1 MPADPL
7 LLFDPRRTV
16 QLQGFSGRAATT
28 TLHDAT
34 ATGFQISGIFQ
45 AAEDFAN
52 VQLFS
57 AYDYF
62 NHLRVKPLPVADL
75 SGLTLQYDMEIL
87 PVNGEEGNVRPDC
100 VRYASVGWDKLTI
113 TTGAGEIYEVPLMHH
128 AAVVSGDYTPGS
140 FCFSLHDRD
149 AATLDELL
157 VGKPTPALTDT
168 AYVYFMGTRWS
179 CSSAEAISFCNL
191 ETVLNQDI
199 GSPDA
204 PATDQAIWWQDDLW
218 FWHNFFINSVTL
230 AVPQNLFASAA
241 EIAEFMASWFNSSSS
256 GVNHLVE
263 CSASG
268 NVVTATLKPDV
279 NGPVVVWSNSGS
291 APATLTRFVPGVYKA
306 QVASSV
312 EIHAGDYVGIDIG
325 TANDEVVKVM
335 SVGYGGFTA
344 HFNHRHLS
352 GAVCR
357 VLPRAKHFGRAL
369 KSRMVDA
376 PQPDYGE
383 QPSSLAVDQFATTN
397 TSCELKLRL
406 AGQLGDYGRDAN
418 GMPVRVSVD
427 GGNQIVRI
435 EDKQDGFGTSAVA
448 TAVTGAENTRL
459 YRFTFPFAALAGY
472 RNGDRSALLPV
483 PATDIV
489 KVHLTFA
496 PRFEDVEAGLREG
509 GRLKEPVTAAPSG
522 MEEEWHVTDA
532 EQMAPGRK
540 YYVGTPDVEERIT
553 CVANFGLMKPDLEDP
568 DTWYYR
574 VLVRRGEDSS
584 PPQAWAPGTRIQRIS
599 TITGTR
605 SDIEWQVRI
614 SNLTVTGDRT
624 LKVGGDAPRI
634 EESDGRC
641 RYDGFWEDYRYG
653 AGWPTQWWSLGHAK
667 RCAPNDAQDRRAV
680 TIRYSYPRE
689 HDLYLGTW
697 LGRDAG
703 RIEVTIDSDA
713 PIVHD
718 LYLNDY
724 NGLAA
729 MKKLASAL
737 PGGMHTVE
745 IRALFDKHP
754 ASNGYYFY
762 FDYLWPLEPQDP
774 PDPPKVYT
782 DVSAAIDFDTD
793 HGYKKPPAW
802 HVWHLKQLGF
812 MGQADVYMG
821 VFWNNKRRRVEATYP
836 NCTLTLNSWQV
847 DQPLWITLGDPLGQQ
862 PGTTLY
868 FSPGAALATEDI
880 ASHVRAMIN
889 VTFPGVW
896 CTSDGNSIHIR
907 SRAPSYRFSISASP
921 QWSISQGTPALHQAG
936 AEGDWEM
943 IDSISPV
950 LTHGARN
957 WIRDLAREFKQA
969 GILAS
974 FAFSMECY
982 LPPAAMRA
990 RYLHYENGVVLPGEE
1005 VFLPIP
1011 SHQMHFGQRV
1021 RAYLRQMYKE
1031 CADELAS
1038 AGLPIVLQFGETQW
1052 WYFDNIGPAE
1062 QGLDPQGGMPFYDA
1076 ETIQAFQQRFGRQI
1090 WPFRRNTDDPI
1101 GDPAHP
1107 YETANF
1113 LRDRIWEYCAEVM
1126 SYVRRFHPSAV
1137 FECLWPL
1144 DANQGKPA
1152 PDPAFRALNFHVN
1165 LPNEWKTSGYGV
1177 KYFRAEGFDYDV
1189 WQKNARLMRQT
1200 LEFPLKLGRPAS
1212 ECMYL
1217 AGIYGPPDPPMREA
1231 YGMWRNRGLY
1241 SFCFWAFDQFCLN
1254 SRPVPLEV
1262 PAQAAATLVSYRRP
1276 RAARSPEAPVAVAYA
1291 PEPSSRLNTF
1301 RLNAR
1306 RLNG

>member
-1 MPADPL
+1 MPSDPL
-7 LLFDPRRTV
+7 LLFDPRHTV

-34 ATGFQISGIFQ
+34 GNGFQISGIFQ

-62 NHLRVKPLPVADL
+62 NHLRLKPLPVTDL

-113 TTGAGEIYEVPLMHH
+113 TTGAGDIYEVPLMNH
-128 AAVVSGDYTPGS
+128 ATVVAGGYAPGS
-140 FCFSLHDRD
+140 LGFSLHDRD

-157 VGKPTPALTDT
+157 VGKPTPALTDK
-168 AYVYFMGTRWS
+168 AYAYFMGTRWS
-179 CSSAEAISFCNL
+179 CSSAEAIAFCNL
-191 ETVLNQDI
+191 ETRLLNNI
-199 GSPDA
+199 GAPDV
-204 PATDQAIWWQDDLW
+204 PSCEQAIWWQDDPN
-218 FWHNFFINSVTL
+218 FWHYLLVNNGGAGIQEAGAIDAADIASRL
-230 AVPQNLFASAA
+230 ASMVGIS
-241 EIAEFMASWFNSSSS
+241 SW
-256 GVNHLVE
+256 LVD

-268 NVVTATLKPDV
+268 NVITVSLEPGV
-279 NGPVVVWSNSGS
+279 NGPVDVSTNSGS
-291 APATLTRFVPGVYKA
+291 APATLSRWAPGVYTA
-306 QVASSV
+306 QVASSA
-312 EIHAGDYVGIDIG
+312 EIRVGDYVGIDIG
-325 TANDEVVKVM
+325 SANDEVVKVLA
-335 SVGYGGFTA
+335 VGPGTFTA
-344 HFNHRHLS
+344 YFTKPHYGVVSN
-352 GAVCR
+352 VQCR
-357 VLPRAKHFGRAL
+357 VLPRGRHFGRVL
-369 KSRMVDA
+369 KNRMVDA
-376 PQPDYGE
+376 PAPDYGE
-383 QPSSLAVDQFATTN
+383 QPSSFAAEQFTTTN

-406 AGQLGDYGRDAN
+406 AGPLSQFGRDAN

-427 GGNQIVRI
+427 GENRIVRI
-435 EDKQDGFGTSAVA
+435 EKKDAEFGVTSFA
-448 TAVTGAENTRL
+448 TAVEGAGNDRV
-459 YRFTFPFAALAGY
+459 YRFTFSFAALSGY
-472 RNGDRSALLPV
+472 RNGDRNSLVPV

-489 KVHLTFA
+489 KIHLTFA
-496 PRFEDVEAGLREG
+496 PRFEDVEYGLGAG
-509 GRLKEPVTAAPSG
+509 GRLKDGVAASPPG
-522 MEEEWHVTDA
+522 TEEEWHATDA
-532 EQMAPGRK
+532 GAMLTGLK
-540 YYVGTPDVEERIT
+540 YYVGTANAEERIT
-553 CVANFGLMKPDLEDP
+553 CLANFGLVQPDLEDP
-568 DTWYYR
+568 APWYYR
-574 VLVRRGEDSS
+574 LLVRRGEDSS
-584 PPQAWAPGTRIQRIS
+584 TPQAWPPGTRIQRIS

-641 RYDGFWEDYRYG
+641 RYAGFWEDYAYG

-667 RCAPNDAQDRRAV
+667 RCAPNDTQDQRAV
-680 TIRYSYPRE
+680 TIRYSHPRG

-697 LGRDAG
+697 LGREAG
-703 RIEVTIDSDA
+703 RIEVIIDGGV

-729 MKKLASAL
+729 MKSLAAAL

-745 IRALFDKHP
+745 IQALFDKHP
-754 ASNGYYFY
+754 SSSGYYFY
-762 FDYLWPLEPQDP
+762 FDFLWPLEPQDP
-774 PDPPKVYT
+774 PDPPKVYP
-782 DVSAAIDFDTD
+782 DVSLAIDFDTD

-812 MGQADVYMG
+812 LGHADVYMG
-821 VFWNNKRRRVEATYP
+821 VFWNNKRRRIEATYP
-836 NCTLTLNSWQV
+836 NCTVAINAWEP
-847 DQPLWITLGDPLGQQ
+847 DQPLWINLS
-862 PGTTLY
+862 GTTLY
-868 FSPGAALATEDI
+868 FSPGAGLSTEDI
-880 ASHVRAMIN
+880 AAHLRAMIN

-896 CTSDGNSIHIR
+896 CTSDGSTIHIR
-907 SRAPSYRFSISASP
+907 SRAPSYTFTISASA
-921 QWSISQGTPALHQAG
+921 QLSVTQGTPPLDQPG

-943 IDSISPV
+943 IDTISPV
-950 LTHGARN
+950 MTHGARN

-969 GILAS
+969 GIGAS

-982 LPPAAMRA
+982 RPPMAMAA
-990 RYLHYENGVVLPGEE
+990 RYWDGEP

-1011 SHQMHFGQRV
+1011 SHQMHFGTRV
-1021 RAYLRQMYKE
+1021 RNYLKQMYKE
-1031 CADELAS
+1031 CADEIAA

-1052 WYFDNIGPAE
+1052 WYFPNAS
-1062 QGLDPQGGMPFYDA
+1062 GMPFYDDDTKA
-1076 ETIQAFQQRFGRQI
+1076 AFHARYGRPLHRFLA
-1090 WPFRRNTDDPI
+1090 NTDSPQDDI
-1101 GDPAHP
+1101 EAAD
-1107 YETANF
+1107 F
-1113 LRDRIWEYCAEVM
+1113 LRDRIWEYCAEVI

-1165 LPNEWKTSGYGV
+1165 LPNEWKTSAYGV

-1262 PAQAAATLVSYRRP
+1262 PAQSTATLVSYRRP

-1291 PEPSSRLNTF
+1291 PEASSRMNTF

-1306 RLNG
+1306 RINAE

>member
-1 MPADPL
+1 MATL
-7 LLFDPRRTV
+7 SLQIFDPRHTL

-34 ATGFQISGIFQ
+34 ETGFQISGIFQ

-62 NHLRVKPLPVADL
+62 NHLRLKPLPVTDL

-100 VRYASVGWDKLTI
+100 MRYASVGWDKLTVS
-113 TTGAGEIYEVPLMHH
+113 TGAGDIYEVPLMQH
-128 AAVVSGDYTPGS
+128 AAVMSGDYTPGS
-140 FCFSLHDRD
+140 FGFSLHDRD

-157 VGKPTPALTDT
+157 IGKPTPALTDK

-179 CSSAEAISFCNL
+179 CSSAEAIAFCNL
-191 ETVLNQDI
+191 ETRLLNNI
-199 GSPDA
+199 GAPDV
-204 PATDQAIWWQDDLW
+204 PSCEQAIWWQDDPN
-218 FWHNFFINSVTL
+218 FWHYLLVNNGGAGIQEAGATDAADIATRL
-230 AVPQNLFASAA
+230 ASMVGL
-241 EIAEFMASWFNSSSS
+241 SSY
-256 GVNHLVE
+256 LVD
-263 CSASG
+263 CTASG
-268 NVVTATLKPDV
+268 NVITVTLEPGV
-279 NGPVVVWSNSGS
+279 NGPVEVSTNSGS
-291 APATLTRFVPGVYKA
+291 APATLSRSVPGIYTA
-306 QVASSV
+306 QVASSA
-312 EIHAGDYVGIDIG
+312 EIRVGDYVGVDIG
-325 TANDEVVKVM
+325 SANDEVVKVLA
-335 SVGYGGFTA
+335 VGPGTFTA
-344 HFNHRHLS
+344 YFTKPHYGSVYNIQ
-352 GAVCR
+352 CR
-357 VLPRAKHFGRAL
+357 VLPRARHFGRVL

-376 PQPDYGE
+376 PAPDYGE
-383 QPSSLAVDQFATTN
+383 QPASVAVERFTTTD

-406 AGQLGDYGRDAN
+406 TGQLGAYGRDAN
-418 GMPVRVSVD
+418 GMPVLVSVD
-427 GGNQIVRI
+427 GANQIVRI
-435 EDKQDGFGTSAVA
+435 EKKEGAFGATSLAAAVDGAG
-448 TAVTGAENTRL
+448 NTQA
-459 YRFTFPFAALAGY
+459 YRFTFPFASLSGY
-472 RNGDRSALLPV
+472 KNGDRNSLVPV
-483 PATDIV
+483 PASDIV

-509 GRLKEPVTAAPSG
+509 GRLKEGVAASPPG
-522 MEEEWHVTDA
+522 TEEEWHLTDA
-532 EQMAPGRK
+532 DQMLAGRK
-540 YYVGTPDVEERIT
+540 YYVGMPDVEERVA
-553 CVANFGLMKPDLEDP
+553 CLANFGLVKPDPDDP
-568 DTWYYR
+568 ATWYYR
-574 VLVRRGEDSS
+574 ILVRRGEDSS
-584 PPQAWAPGTRIQRIS
+584 TPQAWTPGTRIQRIS

-624 LKVGGDAPRI
+624 LKVGGDTPRI

-641 RYDGFWEDYRYG
+641 RYEGFWEDYRYG

-667 RCAPNDAQDRRAV
+667 RCAPNDAQDQRTV

-703 RIEVTIDSDA
+703 RIEMRIDGGA
-713 PIVHD
+713 PAVHD

-729 MKKLASAL
+729 MKKLAAAL

-745 IRALFDKHP
+745 IRALFSKHP
-754 ASNGYYFY
+754 SSTGYHFY

-774 PDPPKVYT
+774 PDPPKVYP

-812 MGQADVYMG
+812 MGHADVYMG
-821 VFWNNKRRRVEATYP
+821 VFWNNKRRRIEATYP
-836 NCTLTLNSWQV
+836 NCTVSIGAWQV
-847 DQPLWITLGDPLGQQ
+847 DQPLWINLS
-862 PGTTLY
+862 GTTLY
-868 FSPGAALATEDI
+868 FSPGVGLAIEDI
-880 ASHVRAMIN
+880 AAHLRAMIN

-896 CTSDGNSIHIR
+896 STSDGGSIHIR
-907 SRAPSYRFSISASP
+907 SRAPSYTFSISTSP
-921 QWSISQGTPALHQAG
+921 QLSITQGTPPLDQPG

-943 IDSISPV
+943 IDTISPV
-950 LTHGARN
+950 MTHGARN

-969 GILAS
+969 GIDAS

-982 LPPAAMRA
+982 RPPMEMAA
-990 RYLHYENGVVLPGEE
+990 RYWDGEP

-1011 SHQMHFGQRV
+1011 SHQMHFGPRV
-1021 RAYLRQMYKE
+1021 RDYLKQMYKE
-1031 CADELAS
+1031 CADEIAA

-1052 WYFDNIGPAE
+1052 WYFPNE
-1062 QGLDPQGGMPFYDA
+1062 SGMPFYDDDTKA
-1076 ETIQAFQQRFGRQI
+1076 AFQARYGRPLHRFLA
-1090 WPFRRNTDDPI
+1090 NTDSPHEDI
-1101 GDPAHP
+1101 
-1107 YETANF
+1107 ESANF
-1113 LRDRIWEYCAEVM
+1113 LRDRIWEYCAEVI

-1165 LPNEWKTSGYGV
+1165 LPNEWKTSAHGV
-1177 KYFRAEGFDYDV
+1177 KYFRSEGFDYDV
-1189 WQKNARLMRQT
+1189 WQRNARLMRQT
-1200 LEFPLKLGRPAS
+1200 LEFPLQLGRPVS
-1212 ECMYL
+1212 ECVYL

-1262 PAQAAATLVSYRRP
+1262 PAQSTATLVSYRRP

-1291 PEPSSRLNTF
+1291 PEASSRLNTF

>member
-1 MPADPL
+1 MRVIPRVMSCRRSEI
-7 LLFDPRRTV
+7 FDPRRTI

-34 ATGFQISGIFQ
+34 ETGFQISGIFQ

-62 NHLRVKPLPVADL
+62 NHLRVKPLPVTDL

-113 TTGAGEIYEVPLMHH
+113 TTGAGDIYEVPLMSH
-128 AAVVSGDYTPGS
+128 AQVVAGGYAPGS
-140 FCFSLHDRD
+140 FGFSLHDRD

-157 VGKPTPALTDT
+157 IGKPTPALTDK

-179 CSSAEAISFCNL
+179 CSSAEAIAFCNL
-191 ETVLNQDI
+191 EIRLLNNL
-199 GSPDA
+199 GAPDV
-204 PATDQAIWWQDDLW
+204 PSCEQAIWWQDDPY
-218 FWHNFFINSVTL
+218 FWHYLLVNNGGAGIQEAGAIDAADIASRL
-230 AVPQNLFASAA
+230 ASMVGIS
-241 EIAEFMASWFNSSSS
+241 SW
-256 GVNHLVE
+256 LVD
-263 CSASG
+263 CTASG
-268 NVVTATLKPDV
+268 NVITVSLEPGV
-279 NGPVVVWSNSGS
+279 NGPVDVSTNSGS
-291 APATLTRFVPGVYKA
+291 APATLSRWTPGVYTA
-306 QVASSV
+306 QVGSSA
-312 EIHAGDYVGIDIG
+312 EIRAGDYVGIDIG
-325 TANDEVVKVM
+325 SANDEVVKVLA
-335 SVGYGGFTA
+335 VGPGTFTA
-344 HFNHRHLS
+344 YFTKPHYGKVSNIT
-352 GAVCR
+352 CR
-357 VLPRAKHFGRAL
+357 VLPRARHFGRVL
-369 KSRMVDA
+369 KNRMVDA
-376 PQPDYGE
+376 PAPDYGE
-383 QPSSLAVDQFATTN
+383 QPSLLATEQFTTTN

-406 AGQLGDYGRDAN
+406 AGPLSQFGRDAN

-427 GGNQIVRI
+427 SENKIVRI
-435 EDKQDGFGTSAVA
+435 EKKDGAFGVTSLA
-448 TAVTGAENTRL
+448 TAVEGAGNDRV
-459 YRFTFPFAALAGY
+459 YRFTFPLATLSGY
-472 RNGDRSALLPV
+472 RNGDRNSLVPV
-483 PATDIV
+483 PAHDIV
-489 KVHLTFA
+489 KIHLTFA

-509 GRLKEPVTAAPSG
+509 GRLKQAVAASPAG
-522 MEEEWHVTDA
+522 TEEEWHLTSA
-532 EQMAPGRK
+532 EEMPAGRK
-540 YYVGTPDVEERIT
+540 YYVGTPSVEERIS
-553 CVANFGLMKPDLEDP
+553 CIANFGLQKPNPDDP
-568 DTWYYR
+568 ATWYYR
-574 VLVRRGEDSS
+574 VIVRRGEDSS
-584 PPQAWAPGTRIQRIS
+584 APQAWPAGTRIQRIS

-641 RYDGFWEDYRYG
+641 RYEGYWEDYRYG

-667 RCAPNDAQDRRAV
+667 LCAPNDAQDRRAV
-680 TIRYSYPRE
+680 TIRYSYPSQ

-703 RIEVTIDSDA
+703 RIQVTIDGGT
-713 PIVHD
+713 PNVHD

-729 MKKLASAL
+729 MKRLATAL
-737 PGGMHTVE
+737 PGGTHTVE

-754 ASNGYYFY
+754 ASSGYYCY
-762 FDYLWPLEPQDP
+762 FDYLWPLEPQNP
-774 PDPPKVYT
+774 PDPPKVYR

-802 HVWHLKQLGF
+802 HVWHLQKLGF
-812 MGQADVYMG
+812 LGHADVYMG
-821 VFWNNKRRRVEATYP
+821 VFWNNKRRRVGATYP
-836 NCTLTLNSWQV
+836 NCTVAINAWEP
-847 DQPLWITLGDPLGQQ
+847 DQPLWINLS
-862 PGTTLY
+862 GTTLY
-868 FSPGAALATEDI
+868 FAPGVGLSTEDI
-880 ASHVRAMIN
+880 AAHLRAMIN

-896 CTSDGNSIHIR
+896 CTSEGNAIHVR
-907 SRAPSYRFSISASP
+907 SRAPSYTFTISSSSH
-921 QWSISQGTPALHQAG
+921 WSISQGTPPLDQPG

-943 IDSISPV
+943 IDTIAPV
-950 LTHGARN
+950 MTQGARN

-969 GILAS
+969 GIGTS

-982 LPPAAMRA
+982 LPPMAMAA
-990 RYLHYENGVVLPGEE
+990 RYWDGEP

-1011 SHQMHFGQRV
+1011 SHQMHFGTRV
-1021 RAYLRQMYKE
+1021 RDYLKQMYKE
-1031 CADELAS
+1031 CADEIAA

-1052 WYFDNIGPAE
+1052 WYFPNAS
-1062 QGLDPQGGMPFYDA
+1062 GMPFYDDDTKA
-1076 ETIQAFQQRFGRQI
+1076 AFQARYGRPLHRFLA
-1090 WPFRRNTDDPI
+1090 NTDSPHDDI
-1101 GDPAHP
+1101 EA
-1107 YETANF
+1107 ANF
-1113 LRDRIWEYCAEVM
+1113 LRDRIWEYCAEVI
-1126 SYVRRFHPSAV
+1126 SYVRRFHPTAV

-1152 PDPAFRALNFHVN
+1152 PDPEFRALNFHVN

-1189 WQKNARLMRQT
+1189 WQKNTRLMRQT

-1262 PAQAAATLVSYRRP
+1262 TTQSTATLVSYRRP

-1291 PEPSSRLNTF
+1291 PEPSSRMNSF

-1306 RLNG
+1306 RINAE

>member
-1 MPADPL
+1 MTTL
-7 LLFDPRRTV
+7 SLQVFDPRRTV
-16 QLQGFSGRAATT
+16 QLQGFAGRAATT
-28 TLHDAT
+28 TLHNAT
-34 ATGFQISGIFQ
+34 ETGFQISGIFQ

-62 NHLRVKPLPVADL
+62 NHLRLKPLPVTDL
-75 SGLTLQYDMEIL
+75 SALTLQYDMEIL

-113 TTGAGEIYEVPLMHH
+113 TTGNGDIYEVPLMQH

-140 FCFSLHDRD
+140 FGYSLHDRD
-149 AATLDELL
+149 PATLDDLFI
-157 VGKPTPALTDT
+157 GKPTPALTDM

-179 CSSAEAISFCNL
+179 CSSAEAIAFCNL
-191 ETVLNQDI
+191 ETRLLNNI
-199 GSPDA
+199 GAPDVA
-204 PATDQAIWWQDDLW
+204 SCEQAIWWQDDPN
-218 FWHNFFINSVTL
+218 FWHYLLVNNGGAGIQEAGATDAADIASRL
-230 AVPQNLFASAA
+230 ASMVGL
-241 EIAEFMASWFNSSSS
+241 SSY
-256 GVNHLVE
+256 LVD
-263 CSASG
+263 CTASG
-268 NVVTATLKPDV
+268 NVITVSLEPGV
-279 NGPVVVWSNSGS
+279 NGPVTVSTNSGS
-291 APATLTRFVPGVYKA
+291 APATLSRTVPGIYTA
-306 QVASSV
+306 QVASSA
-312 EIHAGDYVGIDIG
+312 EIRVGDYVGLDIG
-325 TANDEVVKVM
+325 SANDEVVKVLA
-335 SVGYGGFTA
+335 VGPGTFTA
-344 HFNHRHLS
+344 YFTKPHYGKLYNIP
-352 GAVCR
+352 CR
-357 VLPRAKHFGRAL
+357 VLPRARHFGRVL

-376 PQPDYGE
+376 PAPDYGE
-383 QPSSLAVDQFATTN
+383 QPASLAVEQFTTTN

-406 AGQLGDYGRDAN
+406 VGQLGAYGRDAN

-427 GGNQIVRI
+427 GENQIVRI
-435 EDKQDGFGTSAVA
+435 EKNDDAFGATARA
-448 TAVTGAENTRL
+448 TAVEDAGNTRV
-459 YRFTFPFAALAGY
+459 YRFTFPFASLSGFL
-472 RNGDRSALLPV
+472 NGDRNTLVPV
-483 PATDIV
+483 PASDIV

-496 PRFEDVEAGLREG
+496 PRFEDVEYGLAAGGLLRFA
-509 GRLKEPVTAAPSG
+509 VSASAPG
-522 MEEEWHVTDA
+522 TEEEWHVADA
-532 EQMAPGRK
+532 EAMLAGLK
-540 YYVGTPDVEERIT
+540 YYVGHASAEERIT
-553 CVANFGLMKPDLEDP
+553 CLANFGLAKPDPDDP
-568 DTWYYR
+568 ATWHYR

-584 PPQAWAPGTRIQRIS
+584 TPQAWPAGTRIQRIS

-624 LKVGGDAPRI
+624 LKAGGDAPRI

-641 RYDGFWEDYRYG
+641 RYEGFWEDYRYG
-653 AGWPTQWWSLGHAK
+653 AAWPTQWWSLGHAK
-667 RCAPNDAQDRRAV
+667 RCAPTSASDLRRV
-680 TIRYSYPRE
+680 TIRYSYPRA
-689 HDLYLGTW
+689 HDLSLGTW

-703 RIEVTIDSDA
+703 RTEVTIDGGA
-713 PIVHD
+713 PVVHD

-729 MKKLASAL
+729 MKRLATAL
-737 PGGMHTVE
+737 PGGTHTVE
-745 IRALFDKHP
+745 IRALFSKHP

-762 FDYLWPLEPQDP
+762 FDYLWPLEPRDP
-774 PDPPKVYT
+774 PDPPKVYP
-782 DVSAAIDFDTD
+782 DVSLAIDFDTD

-812 MGQADVYMG
+812 TGHADVYMG

-836 NCTLTLNSWQV
+836 NCTVSVGAWQP
-847 DQPLWITLGDPLGQQ
+847 DEPLWINLS
-862 PGTTLY
+862 GTTLY
-868 FSPGAALATEDI
+868 FSPGAGLSTSDI
-880 ASHVRAMIN
+880 AAHLRAMIN

-896 CTSDGNSIHIR
+896 CTSGDSSIYIR
-907 SRAPSYRFSISASP
+907 SRAPSYTFTISASP
-921 QWSISQGTPALHQAG
+921 QLSVSQGTPALDQPG

-950 LTHGARN
+950 MTHGARN
-957 WIRDLAREFKQA
+957 WIRDLAREFKQT
-969 GILAS
+969 GINAS

-982 LPPAAMRA
+982 RPPLAMAA
-990 RYLHYENGVVLPGEE
+990 RYWDGEP
-1005 VFLPIP
+1005 VFLPVP
-1011 SHQMHFGQRV
+1011 SHQMHFGPRV
-1021 RAYLRQMYKE
+1021 RAYLKQMYKE
-1031 CADELAS
+1031 CADEIAA
-1038 AGLPIVLQFGETQW
+1038 AGLPVVLQFGETQW
-1052 WYFDNIGPAE
+1052 WYFPNAS
-1062 QGLDPQGGMPFYDA
+1062 GMPFYDDDTKA
-1076 ETIQAFQQRFGRQI
+1076 AFQARHGRPLHRFLA
-1090 WPFRRNTDDPI
+1090 NTDSPNEYI
-1101 GDPAHP
+1101 
-1107 YETANF
+1107 ESANF
-1113 LRDRIWEYCAEVM
+1113 LRDRIWEYCAEVI

-1165 LPNEWKTSGYGV
+1165 LPNEWKSSAYGV

-1254 SRPVPLEV
+1254 SRPVPLDV
-1262 PAQAAATLVSYRRP
+1262 LTQSTATLVSYRRP

>member
-1 MPADPL
+1 MSAPL

-16 QLQGFSGRAATT
+16 QIQGFSGRAATT

-34 ATGFQISGIFQ
+34 ETGFQISGIFQ

-52 VQLFS
+52 VQLYS

-62 NHLRVKPLPVADL
+62 NHLRLKPLPVTDL

-113 TTGAGEIYEVPLMHH
+113 TTGAGDIYEVPLMHH
-128 AAVVSGDYTPGS
+128 AAVVSGEYAPGS
-140 FCFSLHDRD
+140 FGFALHDRD
-149 AATLDELL
+149 AATLDELV

-179 CSSAEAISFCNL
+179 CTSAEAIAFCNL
-191 ETVLNQDI
+191 ETRLLNNI
-199 GSPDA
+199 GAPDV
-204 PATDQAIWWQDDLW
+204 PSCEQAIWWQDDPN
-218 FWHNFFINSVTL
+218 FWHYLLVNNGGAGIQEAGATDAADIAARL
-230 AVPQNLFASAA
+230 ASMVGISSWLVDCTAA
-241 EIAEFMASWFNSSSS
+241 
-256 GVNHLVE
+256 
-263 CSASG
+263 G
-268 NVVTATLKPDV
+268 NVITVSLEPGV
-279 NGPVVVWSNSGS
+279 NGPVEVSTNSGS
-291 APATLTRFVPGVYKA
+291 APATLSRSVSGIYTA
-306 QVASSV
+306 QVASSA
-312 EIHAGDYVGIDIG
+312 EIRVGDYVGVDIG
-325 TANDEVVKVM
+325 AANDEVVKVL
-335 SVGYGGFTA
+335 SVSSGSFTA
-344 HFNHRHLS
+344 HFNRRHS
-352 GAVCR
+352 AGAVCR
-357 VLPRAKHFGRAL
+357 VLPRARHFGRVL
-369 KSRMVDA
+369 KNRVVDA
-376 PQPDYGE
+376 PAPDYGD
-383 QPSSLAVDQFATTN
+383 QPSSLAAEQFSTTN
-397 TSCELKLRL
+397 NSCELKVRL
-406 AGQLGDYGRDAN
+406 VGQLGAYGRDAN

-427 GGNQIVRI
+427 GENKIVRI
-435 EDKQDGFGTSAVA
+435 EKKDDAFGATSLAAAVDGAG
-448 TAVTGAENTRL
+448 NTRA
-459 YRFTFPFAALAGY
+459 YRFTVPFATLTGY
-472 RNGDRSALLPV
+472 LNGDRNSLVPV
-483 PATDIV
+483 PASDIV

-496 PRFEDVEAGLREG
+496 PRFEDVEYGLAAGGL
-509 GRLKEPVTAAPSG
+509 LKEGVTATPAG
-522 MEEEWHVTDA
+522 TEEEWHVVDA
-532 EQMAPGRK
+532 EAMLAGLK
-540 YYVGTPDVEERIT
+540 YYVGTASAEERIT
-553 CVANFGLMKPDLEDP
+553 CLANFGLVRPDPEDP
-568 DTWYYR
+568 ATWYYR
-574 VLVRRGEDSS
+574 LLVRRGEDSS
-584 PPQAWAPGTRIQRIS
+584 TPQAWPPGTRIQRIS

-614 SNLTVTGDRT
+614 SNLAVTGDRT

-641 RYDGFWEDYRYG
+641 RYEGFWEDYRYG
-653 AGWPTQWWSLGHAK
+653 EGWPTQWWSLGHAK
-667 RCAPNDAQDRRAV
+667 RCAPNDAQDQRAV
-680 TIRYSYPRE
+680 TIRYSHPRE

-703 RIEVTIDSDA
+703 RIEVTIDSGT
-713 PIVHD
+713 PVVRD

-729 MKKLASAL
+729 MKKLAGAL
-737 PGGMHTVE
+737 PGGTHTVE

-774 PDPPKVYT
+774 PEPPKVYP
-782 DVSAAIDFDTD
+782 DVSLAIDFDTD

-812 MGQADVYMG
+812 LGHADVYMG
-821 VFWNNKRRRVEATYP
+821 VFWNNKRRRVEASYP
-836 NCTLTLNSWQV
+836 NCTVSIGAWEV
-847 DQPLWITLGDPLGQQ
+847 DQPLWINLS
-862 PGTTLY
+862 GTTLY
-868 FSPGAALATEDI
+868 FSPGAGLATEDI
-880 ASHVRAMIN
+880 AAHLRAMIN

-896 CTSDGNSIHIR
+896 CTSDGGSIHIR
-907 SRAPSYRFSISASP
+907 SRAPSYTFTISASA
-921 QWSISQGTPALHQAG
+921 QLSISQGTPPLDQPG

-950 LTHGARN
+950 MTHGARN

-969 GILAS
+969 GIEAS

-982 LPPAAMRA
+982 RPPMAMAA
-990 RYLHYENGVVLPGEE
+990 RYWDGEP

-1011 SHQMHFGQRV
+1011 SHQMHFGPRV
-1021 RAYLRQMYKE
+1021 RNYLKQMYKE
-1031 CADELAS
+1031 CADEIAA

-1052 WYFDNIGPAE
+1052 WYFPNAS
-1062 QGLDPQGGMPFYDA
+1062 GMPFYDDDTKA
-1076 ETIQAFQQRFGRQI
+1076 AFQARYGRPLHRFLA
-1090 WPFRRNTDDPI
+1090 NTDS
-1101 GDPAHP
+1101 P
-1107 YETANF
+1107 YDDIEAADF
-1113 LRDRIWEYCAEVM
+1113 LRDRIWEYCAEVI

-1165 LPNEWKTSGYGV
+1165 LPNEWKTSSYGV

-1189 WQKNARLMRQT
+1189 WQKNAPLMRQT

-1254 SRPVPLEV
+1254 SRALPLEV
-1262 PAQAAATLVSYRRP
+1262 PVQSTATLVSYRRP

-1291 PEPSSRLNTF
+1291 PEPSSRMNAF

>member
-1 MPADPL
+1 MPDL
-7 LLFDPRRTV
+7 LRLFDARRTI

-28 TLHDAT
+28 TIHDAT
-34 ATGFQISGIFQ
+34 ETGFQISGIFQ

-62 NHLRVKPLPVADL
+62 NHLRLKPLPVTDL
-75 SGLTLQYDMEIL
+75 SGLTLQYDMEVL

-113 TTGAGEIYEVPLMHH
+113 TTGVGDIYEVPLMHH
-128 AAVVSGDYTPGS
+128 AAVVSGNYAPGS
-140 FCFSLHDRD
+140 FGFSLHDRD

-157 VGKPTPALTDT
+157 TGKPTPALTDK

-179 CSSAEAISFCNL
+179 CTSAEAIAFCGL
-191 ETVLNQDI
+191 ETQLTQDI
-199 GSPDA
+199 GGLDA
-204 PATDQAIWWQDDLW
+204 PSTEQTIWWQDDPY
-218 FWHNFFINSVTL
+218 FYHNFFINSATV
-230 AVPQNLFASAA
+230 AVPQNLFSSAA
-241 EIAEFMASWFNSSSS
+241 EIAQFVADWFNNDPSISQ
-256 GVNHLVE
+256 LVS
-263 CSASG
+263 CSVAG
-268 NVVTATLKPDV
+268 NVVTVTLKPGV
-279 NGPVVVWSNSGS
+279 NGPIVVWSNSGS
-291 APATLTRFVPGVYKA
+291 APATLTRFVPGIYTA
-306 QVASSV
+306 RVASSA
-312 EIHAGDYVGIDIG
+312 EIRAGDYIGVDIG
-325 TANDEVVKVM
+325 TANDEVVKVL
-335 SVGYGGFTA
+335 SVSSGSFTA
-344 HFNHRHLS
+344 HFNHRHLA

-357 VLPRAKHFGRAL
+357 MLPRARHFGRVL
-369 KSRMVDA
+369 KNRMVDA
-376 PQPDYGE
+376 PQPDYGV
-383 QPSSLAVDQFATTN
+383 QPNSLAVDQFSTTN
-397 TSCELKLRL
+397 TSAKLKLKL
-406 AGQLGDYGRDAN
+406 ASQLGEYGRDAN
-418 GMPVRVSVD
+418 GMPVHVSVAPD
-427 GGNQIVRI
+427 NQIVGL
-435 EDKQDGFGTSAVA
+435 KDGAAVFA
-448 TAVTGAENTRL
+448 TAVQGAGNDRI
-459 YRFTFPFAALAGY
+459 YRFTLPFASLTGY
-472 RNGDRSALLPV
+472 GNGDRSALVPV
-483 PATDIV
+483 PPSDIV

-509 GRLKEPVTAAPSG
+509 GRLKEAVAATRPG
-522 MEEEWHVTDA
+522 TEEEWHLTQA
-532 EQMAPGRK
+532 EQMLAGRK
-540 YYVGTPDVEERIT
+540 YYVGTPTVEERIA
-553 CVANFGLMKPDLEDP
+553 CLANFGLVKPDPEDP
-568 DTWYYR
+568 ATWYYR
-574 VLVRRGEDSS
+574 LLVRRGEDSS
-584 PPQAWAPGTRIQRIS
+584 APQPWPPGTRIQRIS

-634 EESDGRC
+634 KESDGRC
-641 RYDGFWEDYRYG
+641 RYEGFWEDYRYD

-667 RCAPNDAQDRRAV
+667 RCAPNDAQDQRAV

-703 RIEVTIDSDA
+703 RIEVTIDGGAQSA
-713 PIVHD
+713 HD

-729 MKKLASAL
+729 MQKLATAL
-737 PGGMHTVE
+737 PGGTHTVE
-745 IRALFDKHP
+745 IRALFSKHP

-774 PDPPKVYT
+774 PDPPKVYS
-782 DVSAAIDFDTD
+782 DVSLAIDFDTD

-812 MGQADVYMG
+812 MGHADVYMG

-836 NCTLTLNSWQV
+836 NCTVSIGAWQV
-847 DQPLWITLGDPLGQQ
+847 DQPLWINLS
-862 PGTTLY
+862 GTTLY
-868 FSPGAALATEDI
+868 FSPGAGLSTEDI
-880 ASHVRAMIN
+880 AAHLRAMIN

-896 CTSDGNSIHIR
+896 CTSDGGSIHIR
-907 SRAPSYRFSISASP
+907 SRAPSYTFTISASP
-921 QWSISQGTPALHQAG
+921 QLSISQGTPPLDQSG

-943 IDSISPV
+943 IDSITPV
-950 LTHGARN
+950 MTHGARN

-969 GILAS
+969 GIDAS

-982 LPPAAMRA
+982 LPPMAMVA
-990 RYLHYENGVVLPGEE
+990 RYWDGEP

-1011 SHQMHFGQRV
+1011 SHQMHFGPRV
-1021 RAYLRQMYKE
+1021 RDYLKQMYKE
-1031 CADELAS
+1031 CADEIAA
-1038 AGLPIVLQFGETQW
+1038 AGLPVVLQFGETQW
-1052 WYFDNIGPAE
+1052 WYFPNAS
-1062 QGLDPQGGMPFYDA
+1062 GMPFYDDDTKA
-1076 ETIQAFQQRFGRQI
+1076 AFQARYGRPLQRFLA
-1090 WPFRRNTDDPI
+1090 NTDSPNDDI
-1101 GDPAHP
+1101 
-1107 YETANF
+1107 ESANF
-1113 LRDRIWEYCAEVM
+1113 LRDRIWEYCAEVIG
-1126 SYVRRFHPSAV
+1126 YVRRFHPSAV

-1177 KYFRAEGFDYDV
+1177 KYFRSEGFDYDV

-1254 SRPVPLEV
+1254 SRAVPLEV
-1262 PAQAAATLVSYRRP
+1262 PSQSTATLVSYRRP
-1276 RAARSPEAPVAVAYA
+1276 RAARSPESPVAVAYA
-1291 PEPSSRLNTF
+1291 PEPSSRMNTF

>member
-1 MPADPL
+1 MSPEGL
-7 LLFDPRRTV
+7 QVFDPRRTI

-34 ATGFQISGIFQ
+34 ETGFQISGIFQ

-62 NHLRVKPLPVADL
+62 NHLRLKPLPVTDL

-113 TTGAGEIYEVPLMHH
+113 TTGAGDIYEVPLMHH
-128 AAVVSGDYTPGS
+128 AAVVAGDYAPGS
-140 FCFSLHDRD
+140 FGFSLHDRD
-149 AATLDELL
+149 ADTLDELL
-157 VGKPTPALTDT
+157 VGQPTPALADT

-179 CSSAEAISFCNL
+179 CSSTEAIAFCNL
-191 ETVLNQDI
+191 ETRLLNNI
-199 GSPDA
+199 GAPDV
-204 PATDQAIWWQDDLW
+204 PSCEQAIWWQDDPN
-218 FWHNFFINSVTL
+218 FWHYLLVNNGGAGIQEAGATDAADIAARL
-230 AVPQNLFASAA
+230 ASMVGL
-241 EIAEFMASWFNSSSS
+241 SSY
-256 GVNHLVE
+256 LVD
-263 CSASG
+263 CTASG
-268 NVVTATLKPDV
+268 NVITVSLEPGV
-279 NGPVVVWSNSGS
+279 NGPVEVSTNSGS
-291 APATLTRFVPGVYKA
+291 APATLSRSAPGIYTA
-306 QVASSV
+306 QVASSA
-312 EIHAGDYVGIDIG
+312 EIRVGDYVGVDIG
-325 TANDEVVKVM
+325 SANDEVVKVLA
-335 SVGYGGFTA
+335 VGPGTFTA
-344 HFNHRHLS
+344 YFTKPHYGKLYNIQ
-352 GAVCR
+352 CR
-357 VLPRAKHFGRAL
+357 VLPRARHFGRVL
-369 KSRMVDA
+369 KNRMVDA
-376 PQPDYGE
+376 PAPDYGE
-383 QPSSLAVDQFATTN
+383 QPSSLATEQFTTTN

-406 AGQLGDYGRDAN
+406 VGQLGAYGRDAN

-427 GGNQIVRI
+427 GENQIVRI
-435 EDKQDGFGTSAVA
+435 EKKDDEFGATSVA
-448 TAVTGAENTRL
+448 TAVAGAGNTRA
-459 YRFTFPFAALAGY
+459 YRFTFPFASLSGY
-472 RNGDRSALLPV
+472 LNGDRNSLVPV

-496 PRFEDVEAGLREG
+496 PRFEDVEYGLAAGGL
-509 GRLKEPVTAAPSG
+509 LKDAVAASPPG
-522 MEEEWHVTDA
+522 TEEEWRVANA
-532 EQMAPGRK
+532 EAMLAGLK
-540 YYVGTPDVEERIT
+540 YYVGTANVEERIT
-553 CVANFGLMKPDLEDP
+553 CLANFGLVKPNPEDP
-568 DTWYYR
+568 ATWYYR
-574 VLVRRGEDSS
+574 TLVRRGEDSS
-584 PPQAWAPGTRIQRIS
+584 TPQAWSPGTRIQRIS

-641 RYDGFWEDYRYG
+641 RYEGFWEDYRYG
-653 AGWPTQWWSLGHAK
+653 AGWPTQWWSLGHAR
-667 RCAPNDAQDRRAV
+667 RCAPNDSQDLRAV

-703 RIEVTIDSDA
+703 RIQVTIDDGT
-713 PIVHD
+713 PTTHD

-729 MKKLASAL
+729 MKEFAAAL
-737 PGGMHTVE
+737 PSGTHTVE
-745 IRALFDKHP
+745 IRALFEKHP
-754 ASNGYYFY
+754 ASTGYYFY

-774 PDPPKVYT
+774 PDPPKVYP

-802 HVWHLKQLGF
+802 HVWHLERLGF
-812 MGQADVYMG
+812 RGHADVYMG
-821 VFWNNKRRRVEATYP
+821 VFWNNKRRRIEATYP
-836 NCTLTLNSWQV
+836 NCTVSIGAWEP
-847 DQPLWITLGDPLGQQ
+847 DEPLWVNLS
-862 PGTTLY
+862 GTTLS
-868 FSPGAALATEDI
+868 FSPGAGLATEDI
-880 ASHVRAMIN
+880 AAHLRAMIN

-896 CTSDGNSIHIR
+896 CTSDGGSIHIR
-907 SRAPSYRFSISASP
+907 SRAPSYTFSISASP
-921 QWSISQGTPALHQAG
+921 QLSISQGTPPLDQPG

-943 IDSISPV
+943 IDTISPV
-950 LTHGARN
+950 MTHGARN

-969 GILAS
+969 GIDAS

-982 LPPAAMRA
+982 RPPMAMAA
-990 RYLHYENGVVLPGEE
+990 RYWDGEP
-1005 VFLPIP
+1005 VFLPVP
-1011 SHQMHFGQRV
+1011 SHQMHFGPRV
-1021 RAYLRQMYKE
+1021 RNYLKQMYKE
-1031 CADELAS
+1031 CADEIAA
-1038 AGLPIVLQFGETQW
+1038 AGLPVVLQFGETQW
-1052 WYFDNIGPAE
+1052 WYFPNAS
-1062 QGLDPQGGMPFYDA
+1062 GMPFYDDDTKA
-1076 ETIQAFQQRFGRQI
+1076 AFQARYGRPLHRFLA
-1090 WPFRRNTDDPI
+1090 NTDSPHDDI
-1101 GDPAHP
+1101 
-1107 YETANF
+1107 ESANF
-1113 LRDRIWEYCAEVM
+1113 LRDRIWEYCAEVI
-1126 SYVRRFHPSAV
+1126 SYVQRFHPSAV

-1152 PDPAFRALNFHVN
+1152 PDPTFRALNFHVN
-1165 LPNEWKTSGYGV
+1165 LPNEWKTSAYGV

-1200 LEFPLKLGRPAS
+1200 LEFPLRLGRPAS

-1254 SRPVPLEV
+1254 SRALPLEV
-1262 PAQAAATLVSYRRP
+1262 TVQSTATMATYRRP

-1291 PEPSSRLNTF
+1291 PEPSSRMNTF

-1306 RLNG
+1306 RLSG

>member
-1 MPADPL
+1 M
-7 LLFDPRRTV
+7 FDPRTTI

-34 ATGFQISGIFQ
+34 ETGFQISGIFQ

-57 AYDYF
+57 AYDYY
-62 NHLRVKPLPVADL
+62 NHLRLKPLPVTDL
-75 SGLTLQYDMEIL
+75 SALTLQFDMEIL

-113 TTGAGEIYEVPLMHH
+113 TTGNGDIYEVPLMQH
-128 AAVVSGDYTPGS
+128 AAVVAGDYAPGS
-140 FCFSLHDRD
+140 FGFSLHDRD

-157 VGKPTPALTDT
+157 LGKPTPALIDA

-179 CSSAEAISFCNL
+179 CSSAEAIAFCNL
-191 ETVLNQDI
+191 ETRLLNNI
-199 GSPDA
+199 GAVDA
-204 PATDQAIWWQDDLW
+204 PSCEQAIWWQDDPN
-218 FWHNFFINSVTL
+218 FWHYLLVNNGGAGIQEAGATDAADIASRL
-230 AVPQNLFASAA
+230 ASMVGL
-241 EIAEFMASWFNSSSS
+241 SSY
-256 GVNHLVE
+256 LVD
-263 CSASG
+263 CTASG
-268 NVVTATLKPDV
+268 NVITVSLEPGV
-279 NGPVVVWSNSGS
+279 NGPVEVSTNSGS
-291 APATLTRFVPGVYKA
+291 APATLSRAVPGIYTA
-306 QVASSV
+306 HVASSA
-312 EIHAGDYVGIDIG
+312 EIRVGDYVGIDIG
-325 TANDEVVKVM
+325 SASDEVVKVLA
-335 SVGYGGFTA
+335 VGPGTFTA
-344 HFNHRHLS
+344 YFTKPHYGKLYNIP
-352 GAVCR
+352 CR
-357 VLPRAKHFGRAL
+357 VLPRSRHFGRVL

-376 PQPDYGE
+376 PAPDYGE
-383 QPSSLAVDQFATTN
+383 QPASLAVEQFITTN

-406 AGQLGDYGRDAN
+406 VGQLGAYGRDAN

-427 GGNQIVRI
+427 GENKIVRI
-435 EDKQDGFGTSAVA
+435 EKNDDAFGATARA
-448 TAVTGAENTRL
+448 TAVEDAGNTRV
-459 YRFTFPFAALAGY
+459 YRFTFPFASLSGFL
-472 RNGDRSALLPV
+472 NGDRNTLVPV
-483 PATDIV
+483 PASDIV

-496 PRFEDVEAGLREG
+496 PRFEDVEYGLAAGGLLRFA
-509 GRLKEPVTAAPSG
+509 VSASAPG
-522 MEEEWHVTDA
+522 TEEEWHVADA
-532 EQMAPGRK
+532 EAMLASLK
-540 YYVGTPDVEERIT
+540 YYVGHASAEERIT
-553 CVANFGLMKPDLEDP
+553 CLANFGLVKPDPDDP
-568 DTWYYR
+568 ATWHYR

-584 PPQAWAPGTRIQRIS
+584 TPQAWPAGTRIQRIS

-641 RYDGFWEDYRYG
+641 RYEGFWEDYRYG
-653 AGWPTQWWSLGHAK
+653 AAWPTQWWSLGHAK
-667 RCAPNDAQDRRAV
+667 RCAPTSASDLRRV
-680 TIRYSYPRE
+680 TIRYSYPRA
-689 HDLYLGTW
+689 HDLSLGTW

-703 RIEVTIDSDA
+703 RIEVTIDGDA
-713 PIVHD
+713 PALHD

-729 MKKLASAL
+729 MKRLATAL
-737 PGGMHTVE
+737 PGGTHTVE
-745 IRALFDKHP
+745 IRALFSKHP

-762 FDYLWPLEPQDP
+762 LDYLWPLEPQDP
-774 PDPPKVYT
+774 PDPPQIYP
-782 DVSAAIDFDTD
+782 DVSLAIDFDTD

-812 MGQADVYMG
+812 LGHADVYMG

-836 NCTLTLNSWQV
+836 NCTVSIGAWQP
-847 DQPLWITLGDPLGQQ
+847 DEPLWINFS
-862 PGTTLY
+862 GTTLY
-868 FSPGAALATEDI
+868 FSPGAGLSTSDI
-880 ASHVRAMIN
+880 AAHLRAMIN

-896 CTSDGNSIHIR
+896 STSDGGEIHIR
-907 SRAPSYRFSISASP
+907 SRAPSYTFTISASP
-921 QWSISQGTPALHQAG
+921 QLSVSQGTPALDQPG

-943 IDSISPV
+943 IDTISPV
-950 LTHGARN
+950 MTHGARN
-957 WIRDLAREFKQA
+957 WIRDLAREFKQS
-969 GILAS
+969 GIDAS

-982 LPPAAMRA
+982 RPPLAMAA
-990 RYLHYENGVVLPGEE
+990 RYWDGEP
-1005 VFLPIP
+1005 VFLPVP
-1011 SHQMHFGQRV
+1011 SHQMHFGPRV
-1021 RAYLRQMYKE
+1021 RAYLKQMYKE
-1031 CADELAS
+1031 CADEIAA
-1038 AGLPIVLQFGETQW
+1038 AGAPVVLQFGETQW
-1052 WYFDNIGPAE
+1052 WYFPNAS
-1062 QGLDPQGGMPFYDA
+1062 GMPFYDDDTKA
-1076 ETIQAFQQRFGRQI
+1076 AFQARYGRPLHRFLA
-1090 WPFRRNTDDPI
+1090 NTDSPNDDI
-1101 GDPAHP
+1101 
-1107 YETANF
+1107 ESANF
-1113 LRDRIWEYCAEVM
+1113 LRDRIWEYCAEVI
-1126 SYVRRFHPSAV
+1126 SYVRRFHPSAM

-1165 LPNEWKTSGYGV
+1165 LPNEWKTSAYGV

-1262 PAQAAATLVSYRRP
+1262 TTQSTATLVSYRRP

-1291 PEPSSRLNTF
+1291 PEASSRLNTF

>member
-1 MPADPL
+1 MPVEPL
-7 LLFDPRRTV
+7 LLFDPRRAI

-34 ATGFQISGIFQ
+34 ETGFQIFGIFQ

-62 NHLRVKPLPVADL
+62 NHLCLKPLPVTDL

-87 PVNGEEGNVRPDC
+87 PLNGEEGSVRPDC

-113 TTGAGEIYEVPLMHH
+113 TTGAGDIYEVPLMHH
-128 AAVVSGDYTPGS
+128 AAVVWGDYAPGT
-140 FCFSLHDRD
+140 FRLSLHDRD

-157 VGKPTPALTDT
+157 VGQATPALTDK

-179 CSSAEAISFCNL
+179 CSSAEAIAFCNL
-191 ETVLNQDI
+191 ETRLLNNI
-199 GSPDA
+199 GA
-204 PATDQAIWWQDDLW
+204 PNVPSCEQAIWWQDDPN
-218 FWHNFFINSVTL
+218 FWHYLEVNNGGAGIQEAGATDAADIASRL
-230 AVPQNLFASAA
+230 ASMVGIS
-241 EIAEFMASWFNSSSS
+241 SWLVDCSSS
-256 GVNHLVE
+256 G
-263 CSASG
+263 
-268 NVVTATLKPDV
+268 NVITVTLEPGV
-279 NGPVVVWSNSGS
+279 NGPVEVSTNSGS
-291 APATLTRFVPGVYKA
+291 APATLSRFAPGIYTA
-306 QVASSV
+306 QVASST
-312 EIHAGDYVGIDIG
+312 EIRVGDYIGVDIG
-325 TANDEVVKVM
+325 TANDEVVKVLA
-335 SVGYGGFTA
+335 VGPGTFTA
-344 HFNHRHLS
+344 YFTKPHYGKLYNIQ
-352 GAVCR
+352 CR
-357 VLPRAKHFGRAL
+357 VLPRARHFGRVL

-376 PQPDYGE
+376 PAPDYGE
-383 QPSSLAVDQFATTN
+383 QPSSLAAEQFTTTN

-406 AGQLGDYGRDAN
+406 MGQLGGYGRDAN

-427 GGNQIVRI
+427 GANQIVRI
-435 EDKQDGFGTSAVA
+435 DKKDDAFGATALA
-448 TAVTGAENTRL
+448 TAVEGAGNTRA
-459 YRFTFPFAALAGY
+459 YRFTFPFANLFGY
-472 RNGDRSALLPV
+472 RNGDRNSLV
-483 PATDIV
+483 PAPSSDIV
-489 KVHLTFA
+489 KIHLTFA

-509 GRLKEPVTAAPSG
+509 GRLKEGVAASPPDT
-522 MEEEWHVTDA
+522 EEEWHLTDA
-532 EQMAPGRK
+532 EQMLAGRK
-540 YYVGTPDVEERIT
+540 YYVGTPTVEERIS
-553 CVANFGLMKPDLEDP
+553 CLANFGLLKPDPNDP
-568 DTWYYR
+568 ATWCYR

-584 PPQAWAPGTRIQRIS
+584 TPQAWPPGTRIQRIS

-641 RYDGFWEDYRYG
+641 RYEGYWEDYAYG

-667 RCAPNDAQDRRAV
+667 RCAPNDAQDQRAV

-703 RIEVTIDSDA
+703 RIKVRIDGGA
-713 PIVHD
+713 PVVHD

-729 MKKLASAL
+729 MKRLTTAV
-737 PGGMHTVE
+737 PGGTHTIE

-754 ASNGYYFY
+754 LSTGYYFY

-774 PDPPKVYT
+774 PDPPKVYP
-782 DVSAAIDFDTD
+782 DVSLAFDFDTD

-802 HVWHLKQLGF
+802 HLWHLKQLGF
-812 MGQADVYMG
+812 LGHADVYMG

-836 NCTLTLNSWQV
+836 NCTVSIGAWQE
-847 DQPLWITLGDPLGQQ
+847 DQPLWINLS
-862 PGTTLY
+862 GTTLY
-868 FSPGAALATEDI
+868 FSPGVGLATEDI
-880 ASHVRAMIN
+880 AAHLRAMIN

-896 CTSDGNSIHIR
+896 CTSDGGSIHIR
-907 SRAPSYRFSISASP
+907 SRAPSYTFTISASP
-921 QWSISQGTPALHQAG
+921 QLSISQGTPPLDQPG

-943 IDSISPV
+943 IDTISPV
-950 LTHGARN
+950 MTHGARN

-969 GILAS
+969 GIDAS

-982 LPPAAMRA
+982 LPPMAMAA
-990 RYLHYENGVVLPGEE
+990 RYWDGEP

-1011 SHQMHFGQRV
+1011 SHQMHFGPRV
-1021 RAYLRQMYKE
+1021 RNYLKQMYKE
-1031 CADELAS
+1031 CADEIAA

-1052 WYFDNIGPAE
+1052 WYFPNAS
-1062 QGLDPQGGMPFYDA
+1062 GMPFYDDDTKA
-1076 ETIQAFQQRFGRQI
+1076 AFQARYGRPLHRFLA
-1090 WPFRRNTDDPI
+1090 NTDSPNDDI
-1101 GDPAHP
+1101 ESAD
-1107 YETANF
+1107 F
-1113 LRDRIWEYCAEVM
+1113 LRDRIWEYCAEVI

-1165 LPNEWKTSGYGV
+1165 LPNEWKTSAYGV

-1217 AGIYGPPDPPMREA
+1217 AGLYGPPDPPMREA

-1262 PAQAAATLVSYRRP
+1262 PAQSTATLVSYRRP
-1276 RAARSPEAPVAVAYA
+1276 RVARSPEAPVAVAYA

>member
-1 MPADPL
+1 MPSQPL

-34 ATGFQISGIFQ
+34 ETGFQISGIFQ

-62 NHLRVKPLPVADL
+62 NHLRLKPLPVTDL

-113 TTGAGEIYEVPLMHH
+113 TTGAGDIYEVPLTHH

-140 FCFSLHDRD
+140 FGFSLHDRD

-157 VGKPTPALTDT
+157 VGKPTPALTDK

-179 CSSAEAISFCNL
+179 SSSAEAIAFCEL
-191 ETVLNQDI
+191 ETELTHDI

-204 PATDQAIWWQDDLW
+204 PSTDQAIWWQDDPW
-218 FWHNFFINSVTL
+218 FWHNFFINNTTV
-230 AVPQNLFASAA
+230 AVGPQSGFTDAS
-241 EIAEFMASWFNSSSS
+241 EIAQFFANWFNNDPNVDS
-256 GVNHLVE
+256 LVT

-268 NVVTATLKPDV
+268 NVVTVALKPGV
-279 NGPVVVWSNSGS
+279 HGPIVVWSNSGS
-291 APATLTRFVPGVYKA
+291 APATLTRFVPGVYTA
-306 QVASSV
+306 RVASSV
-312 EIHAGDYVGIDIG
+312 EIREGDYVGLDIG
-325 TANDEVVKVM
+325 GADDEVVKVL
-335 SVGYGGFTA
+335 SVSSGSFTA
-344 HFNHRHLS
+344 HFSKRHLA

-357 VLPRAKHFGRAL
+357 VLPRARHFGRVL

-376 PQPDYGE
+376 PQPDYGV
-383 QPSSLAVDQFATTN
+383 QPNSLAVDQFSITN
-397 TSCELKLRL
+397 TSAELKLKL
-406 AGQLGDYGRDAN
+406 AGQLGEYGRDAN
-418 GMPVRVSVD
+418 GIPVHLSAAGD
-427 GGNQIVRI
+427 NQIVGL
-435 EDKQDGFGTSAVA
+435 KDGAAVFA
-448 TAVTGAENTRL
+448 TAVQGAGNERL
-459 YRFTFPFAALAGY
+459 YRFTFPFASLTGY
-472 RNGDRSALLPV
+472 RNGDRSALVPV
-483 PATDIV
+483 PAGDIV

-509 GRLKEPVTAAPSG
+509 GRLKEAVSAVPPGT
-522 MEEEWHVTDA
+522 EEEWRLTDA
-532 EQMAPGRK
+532 DQMFAGRK
-540 YYVGTPDVEERIT
+540 YYVGTPTVEERIA
-553 CVANFGLMKPDLEDP
+553 CLANFGLAKPDPDDP
-568 DTWYYR
+568 SSWHYR

-584 PPQAWAPGTRIQRIS
+584 TPQAWTPGTRVQRIS

-641 RYDGFWEDYRYG
+641 RYVGFWENYAYG
-653 AGWPTQWWSLGHAK
+653 TGWPTQWWSLGHAK

-703 RIEVTIDSDA
+703 RIEVRIDGGA
-713 PIVHD
+713 PVVHD

-729 MKKLASAL
+729 MKKLAAAL
-737 PGGMHTVE
+737 PGGTHTVE

-754 ASNGYYFY
+754 SSNGYYFY

-774 PDPPKVYT
+774 PDPPKIYP
-782 DVSAAIDFDTD
+782 DVSLAIDFDTD

-802 HVWHLKQLGF
+802 HAWHLKQLGF
-812 MGQADVYMG
+812 MGHADVYMG
-821 VFWNNKRRRVEATYP
+821 VFWNNKRRRIEATYP
-836 NCTLTLNSWQV
+836 NCTLVLGSWEP
-847 DQPLWITLGDPLGQQ
+847 DQPLWITLGDPLEQQ
-862 PGTTLY
+862 AGTTLY
-868 FSPGAALATEDI
+868 FSPGAGLATADI
-880 ASHVRAMIN
+880 TAHLRAMIN

-896 CTSDGNSIHIR
+896 CTSDGNTLHLR
-907 SRAPSYRFSISASP
+907 SRAPSYAFSISTSAQFSVFH
-921 QWSISQGTPALHQAG
+921 GTPPLNQPG

-950 LTHGARN
+950 MTHGARN

-969 GILAS
+969 GIEAS

-982 LPPAAMRA
+982 RPPAEMQA
-990 RYLHYENGVVLPGEE
+990 RYLHYENGVVSPGQE

-1011 SHQMHFGQRV
+1011 SHQMHFGARV
-1021 RAYLRQMYKE
+1021 RDYLKQMYKE
-1031 CADELAS
+1031 CADELA
-1038 AGLPIVLQFGETQW
+1038 AARLPIVLQFGETQW
-1052 WYFDNIGPAE
+1052 WYFDNIGPSE
-1062 QGLDPQGGMPFYDA
+1062 DGLDPNGGMPFYDA
-1076 ETIQAFQQRFGRQI
+1076 ETIAAFQQRHGRQI
-1090 WPFRRNTDDPI
+1090 WPFRRNTDDPV

-1107 YETANF
+1107 YETADF
-1113 LRDRIWEYCAEVM
+1113 LRDRIWEYCDEVI
-1126 SYVRRFHPSAV
+1126 SYVRRYHPSAV

-1165 LPNEWKTSGYGV
+1165 LPNEWKTSAYGV

-1217 AGIYGPPDPPMREA
+1217 AGIYGPPDPPMPEA

-1254 SRPVPLEV
+1254 SRALPLEV
-1262 PAQAAATLVSYRRP
+1262 PAQSTATLVSYRRP

-1291 PEPSSRLNTF
+1291 PEASSRMNTF

>member
-1 MPADPL
+1 MASEPL
-7 LLFDPRRTV
+7 LLFDPRRTI

-34 ATGFQISGIFQ
+34 ETGFQISGIFQ

-62 NHLRVKPLPVADL
+62 NHLRVKPLPVTDL

-113 TTGAGEIYEVPLMHH
+113 TTGAGDIYEVPLMHH
-128 AAVVSGDYTPGS
+128 AAVVAGDYAPGS
-140 FCFSLHDRD
+140 FGFSLHDRD
-149 AATLDELL
+149 ADTLDELL
-157 VGKPTPALTDT
+157 VGQPTPALTDT

-179 CSSAEAISFCNL
+179 CSSAQAIAFCNL
-191 ETVLNQDI
+191 ETRLLNNI
-199 GSPDA
+199 GAPDV
-204 PATDQAIWWQDDLW
+204 PSCEQAIWWQNDPN
-218 FWHNFFINSVTL
+218 FWHYLLVNNGGAGIQEAGATDAADIASRL
-230 AVPQNLFASAA
+230 ASMVGL
-241 EIAEFMASWFNSSSS
+241 SSY
-256 GVNHLVE
+256 LVD
-263 CSASG
+263 CTASG
-268 NVVTATLKPDV
+268 NVITVSLEPGV
-279 NGPVVVWSNSGS
+279 NGPVEVSTNSGS
-291 APATLTRFVPGVYKA
+291 APATLSRSVPGIYTA
-306 QVASSV
+306 QVASSA
-312 EIHAGDYVGIDIG
+312 EIRVGDYVGVDIG
-325 TANDEVVKVM
+325 SANDEVVKVLA
-335 SVGYGGFTA
+335 VGPGTFTA
-344 HFNHRHLS
+344 YFTKPHYGTLYNIQ
-352 GAVCR
+352 CR
-357 VLPRAKHFGRAL
+357 VLPRARHFGRVL
-369 KSRMVDA
+369 KNRMVDA
-376 PQPDYGE
+376 PAPDYGE
-383 QPSSLAVDQFATTN
+383 QPSSLAAEQFTTTN

-406 AGQLGDYGRDAN
+406 VGQLGQYGRDAN

-427 GGNQIVRI
+427 GENQIVRI
-435 EDKQDGFGTSAVA
+435 EKKDDAFGATSVA
-448 TAVTGAENTRL
+448 TAVSGAGNTRA
-459 YRFTFPFAALAGY
+459 YRFTFPFASLSGY
-472 RNGDRSALLPV
+472 LNGDRNSLVPV

-496 PRFEDVEAGLREG
+496 PRFEDVEYGLAAGGL
-509 GRLKEPVTAAPSG
+509 LKDAVAASPPG
-522 MEEEWHVTDA
+522 TEEEWRVADA
-532 EQMAPGRK
+532 EAMLAGLK
-540 YYVGTPDVEERIT
+540 YYVGTANAEERIT
-553 CVANFGLMKPDLEDP
+553 CLANFGLVRPDPEDP
-568 DTWYYR
+568 ATWYYR

-584 PPQAWAPGTRIQRIS
+584 KPQAWASGTRIQRIS

-605 SDIEWQVRI
+605 SDLEWQMRI
-614 SNLTVTGDRT
+614 SNLTVTGDRS

-641 RYDGFWEDYRYG
+641 RYEGFWEDYRYG

-667 RCAPNDAQDRRAV
+667 RCAPNDAQDQRAV

-703 RIEVTIDSDA
+703 RIDVTINGGT
-713 PIVHD
+713 PVVHD

-729 MKKLASAL
+729 MKKLAATL
-737 PGGMHTVE
+737 PAGTHTVE
-745 IRALFDKHP
+745 IRALFEKHP
-754 ASNGYYFY
+754 SSTGYYFY

-774 PDPPKVYT
+774 PDPPKVYN
-782 DVSAAIDFDTD
+782 DVSLAIDFDTD

-802 HVWHLKQLGF
+802 HVWHLERLGF
-812 MGQADVYMG
+812 RGHADVYMG
-821 VFWNNKRRRVEATYP
+821 VFWNNKRRRVEASYP
-836 NCTLTLNSWQV
+836 NCTVSIGAWEP
-847 DQPLWITLGDPLGQQ
+847 DEPLWVNLS
-862 PGTTLY
+862 GTTLY
-868 FSPGAALATEDI
+868 FSPGAGLATEDI
-880 ASHVRAMIN
+880 AAHLRAMIN

-896 CTSDGNSIHIR
+896 CTSDGGSIHIR
-907 SRAPSYRFSISASP
+907 SRAPSYTFTISASP
-921 QWSISQGTPALHQAG
+921 QLSISQGTPPLDQPG

-943 IDSISPV
+943 IDTISPV
-950 LTHGARN
+950 MSHGARN

-969 GILAS
+969 GIDAS

-982 LPPAAMRA
+982 RPPMAMAA
-990 RYLHYENGVVLPGEE
+990 RYWDGEP

-1011 SHQMHFGQRV
+1011 SHQMHFGPRV
-1021 RAYLRQMYKE
+1021 RNYLKQMYKE
-1031 CADELAS
+1031 CADEIAA

-1052 WYFDNIGPAE
+1052 WYFPNAS
-1062 QGLDPQGGMPFYDA
+1062 GMPFYDDDTKA
-1076 ETIQAFQQRFGRQI
+1076 AFQARYGRPLHRFLA
-1090 WPFRRNTDDPI
+1090 NTDS
-1101 GDPAHP
+1101 P
-1107 YETANF
+1107 YDDIESANF
-1113 LRDRIWEYCAEVM
+1113 LRDRVWEYCAEVID
-1126 SYVRRFHPSAV
+1126 YVRRFHPTAV

-1152 PDPAFRALNFHVN
+1152 PNPAFRALNFHVN

-1200 LEFPLKLGRPAS
+1200 FEFPLKLGRPAS

-1241 SFCFWAFDQFCLN
+1241 SFCFWALDQFCLN

-1262 PAQAAATLVSYRRP
+1262 TAQYAATLATYRRP

-1291 PEPSSRLNTF
+1291 PEPSSRMNTF

>member
-1 MPADPL
+1 MPVEPL
-7 LLFDPRRTV
+7 LLFDPRRTI

-34 ATGFQISGIFQ
+34 ETGFQISGIFQ

-62 NHLRVKPLPVADL
+62 NHLRLKPLPVTDL
-75 SGLTLQYDMEIL
+75 SRLTLRYDMEIL

-113 TTGAGEIYEVPLMHH
+113 TTGVGDIYEVPLMLH
-128 AAVVSGDYTPGS
+128 AAVVSGDYAPGS
-140 FCFSLHDRD
+140 FGFSLHDRD

-157 VGKPTPALTDT
+157 VGQPTPALTDK

-179 CSSAEAISFCNL
+179 CSSAEAIAFCNL
-191 ETVLNQDI
+191 ETRLLNNI
-199 GSPDA
+199 GA
-204 PATDQAIWWQDDLW
+204 PNVPSCEQAIWWQDDPN
-218 FWHNFFINSVTL
+218 FWHYLLVNNGGAGIQEVGATG
-230 AVPQNLFASAA
+230 AADIASRLVWMVG
-241 EIAEFMASWFNSSSS
+241 ISSWLVDCSSS
-256 GVNHLVE
+256 G
-263 CSASG
+263 
-268 NVVTATLKPDV
+268 NVITVTLEPGV
-279 NGPVVVWSNSGS
+279 NGPVEVSTNSGS
-291 APATLTRFVPGVYKA
+291 APATLSRFAPGIYTA
-306 QVASSV
+306 QVASSA
-312 EIHAGDYVGIDIG
+312 EIRVGDYVGVDIG
-325 TANDEVVKVM
+325 SANDEVVKVLA
-335 SVGYGGFTA
+335 VGPGTFTA
-344 HFNHRHLS
+344 HFTKPHYGKVDNIQ
-352 GAVCR
+352 CR
-357 VLPRAKHFGRAL
+357 VLPRARHFGRVL
-369 KSRMVDA
+369 KNRMVDA
-376 PQPDYGE
+376 PAPDYGE
-383 QPSSLAVDQFATTN
+383 QPSSLATEQFTTTN

-406 AGQLGDYGRDAN
+406 VGQLGTYGRDAN
-418 GMPVRVSVD
+418 GIPVRVSVD
-427 GGNQIVRI
+427 GANQIVRI
-435 EDKQDGFGTSAVA
+435 EKKDDAFGA
-448 TAVTGAENTRL
+448 TALANAVEGAGNTRA
-459 YRFTFPFAALAGY
+459 YRFTFPFASLSGY
-472 RNGDRSALLPV
+472 LNGDRNALVPV
-483 PATDIV
+483 PAGDIV

-509 GRLKEPVTAAPSG
+509 GRLKQGVPASPPGT
-522 MEEEWHVTDA
+522 EEEWHLTDA
-532 EQMAPGRK
+532 DQMLAGRK
-540 YYVGTPDVEERIT
+540 YYIGMPDVEERIS
-553 CVANFGLMKPDLEDP
+553 CLANFSLVKPDPEDP
-568 DTWYYR
+568 ATWYHR

-584 PPQAWAPGTRIQRIS
+584 TPQSWPPGARIQRIS

-605 SDIEWQVRI
+605 SDIEWQVKI
-614 SNLTVTGDRT
+614 SNLSVTGDRA

-641 RYDGFWEDYRYG
+641 RYEGYWEDYAYG

-667 RCAPNDAQDRRAV
+667 RCVPNDAQDLRAV

-703 RIEVTIDSDA
+703 RIEVRIDGGA
-713 PIVHD
+713 PVVHD

-724 NGLAA
+724 NGLAT
-729 MKKLASAL
+729 MKRLAAAL
-737 PGGMHTVE
+737 PSGTHTVE

-774 PDPPKVYT
+774 PDPPKVYP
-782 DVSAAIDFDTD
+782 DVSLAIDFDTD

-812 MGQADVYMG
+812 LGHADVYMG

-836 NCTLTLNSWQV
+836 SCTVSIGAWQP
-847 DQPLWITLGDPLGQQ
+847 DEPLWINLS
-862 PGTTLY
+862 GTTLY
-868 FSPGAALATEDI
+868 FSPGAGLATEDI
-880 ASHVRAMIN
+880 AAHLRAMIN

-896 CTSDGNSIHIR
+896 CTSDGGSIHIR
-907 SRAPSYRFSISASP
+907 FRAPSYTFTISASS
-921 QWSISQGTPALHQAG
+921 QLSISQGTPPLDQPG

-943 IDSISPV
+943 IDTISPV
-950 LTHGARN
+950 MTHGARN

-969 GILAS
+969 GIDAS

-982 LPPAAMRA
+982 LPPLAMAA
-990 RYLHYENGVVLPGEE
+990 RYWDGEP
-1005 VFLPIP
+1005 VFLEIP
-1011 SHQMHFGQRV
+1011 SHQMHFGTRV
-1021 RAYLRQMYKE
+1021 RNYLKQMYKE
-1031 CADELAS
+1031 CADEIAA

-1052 WYFDNIGPAE
+1052 WYFPNAS
-1062 QGLDPQGGMPFYDA
+1062 GMPFYDDDTKA
-1076 ETIQAFQQRFGRQI
+1076 TFQARYGRPLHRFI
-1090 WPFRRNTDDPI
+1090 ANTDSPNDDI
-1101 GDPAHP
+1101 
-1107 YETANF
+1107 ESANF
-1113 LRDRIWEYCAEVM
+1113 LRDRIWEYCAEVI

-1262 PAQAAATLVSYRRP
+1262 LTQSSATLVSYRRP